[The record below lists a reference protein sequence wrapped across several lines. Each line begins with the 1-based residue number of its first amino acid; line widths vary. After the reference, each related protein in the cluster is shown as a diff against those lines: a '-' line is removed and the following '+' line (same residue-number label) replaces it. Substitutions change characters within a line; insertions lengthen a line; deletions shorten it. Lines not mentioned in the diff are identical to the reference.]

1 MSCLICG
8 SLAYDTISD
17 YPGRFADHI
26 LPDRIHRINV
36 AFDIPTLRREF
47 GGCAGNI
54 AYTLRML
61 GGEPVVLAALG
72 RDGGD
77 YEARLDALGISRAH
91 LRVSRELHT
100 AQAHIMTDRDNNQI
114 TGFHPGAMLEAHLR
128 PVPALPGLKLGIVAP
143 DSRQA
148 MLDHAAQMAAAE
160 LPFIFDPGQA
170 LPLFDADDL
179 RVLVAQ
185 ASWAVLNDYEAAM
198 LLQRIGGDAEALA
211 AQLRGLVVTRG
222 AEGCEVYTQGRMT
235 RVPALPAATVV
246 DPTGCGD
253 AFRGALLWAL
263 EQGWELVDACRLG
276 NVLGACKIAS
286 AGPQNHVIDLAEAL
300 ATMRRVYDAAA

>member
-1 MSCLICG
+1 MSCLISG

-26 LPDRIHRINV
+26 LPDRIHRLNV

-61 GGEPVVLAALG
+61 GGEPIVLGVLG
-72 RDGGD
+72 RDGSD

-114 TGFHPGAMLEAHLR
+114 TGFHPGAMLEAHLQ
-128 PVPALPGLKLGIVAP
+128 PVPALPGLALGIVAP
-143 DSRQA
+143 NARQA
-148 MLDHAAQMAAAE
+148 MLDHAAQMAAAG
-160 LPFIFDPGQA
+160 LPFILDPGQA

-198 LLQRIGGDAEALA
+198 LLQRIGGDADALA

-222 AEGCEVYTQGRMT
+222 AEGCDVYAQGRVT
-235 RVPALPAATVV
+235 RVEALPAAALV

-263 EQGWELVDACRLG
+263 EQGWELADACRLG

-286 AGPQNHVIDLAEAL
+286 AGPQNHVIDAATAL
-300 ATMRRVYDAAA
+300 ATMRRVYGAVA

>member
-26 LPDRIHRINV
+26 LPDRIHRLNV
-36 AFDIPTLRREF
+36 AFDIPRLRREF

-61 GGEPVVLAALG
+61 GGEPIVVGALG

-91 LRVSRELHT
+91 IHVSHELHT

-114 TGFHPGAMLEAHLR
+114 TGFHPGAMLESHLR
-128 PVPALPGLKLGIVAP
+128 PVPVLPGMSLGIVAP
-143 DSRQA
+143 DARQA
-148 MLDHAAQMAAAE
+148 MLDHAAQMAAAG
-160 LPFIFDPGQA
+160 LPFILDPGQA

-198 LLQRIGGDAEALA
+198 LLQRLGGDADALA
-211 AQLRGLVVTRG
+211 AQLRGLVITRG
-222 AEGCEVYTQGRMT
+222 AEGCEVYAQGRVT
-235 RVPALPAATVV
+235 QVPALPATAVV

-286 AGPQNHVIDLAEAL
+286 AGPQNHRIDLDTAR
-300 ATMRRVYDAAA
+300 ATMRQVYGAAA